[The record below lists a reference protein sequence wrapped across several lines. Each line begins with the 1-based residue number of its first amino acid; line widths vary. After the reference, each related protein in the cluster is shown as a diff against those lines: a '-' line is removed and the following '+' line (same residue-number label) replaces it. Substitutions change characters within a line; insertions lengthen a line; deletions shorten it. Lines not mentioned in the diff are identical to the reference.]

1 MKKYNC
7 FNHKKIHFSMIEN
20 VLKKLML
27 IIGMKGMKV
36 KMKVKSDMTISKDII
51 HIGASDKNIK
61 IFENQ
66 YVLENGMSYNSYV
79 IKDKKNVILDTIDE
93 KLTDKWLENLEKA
106 LEGEKPD
113 YLIVSHMEPDHAYN
127 IGILAKKYPEMKI
140 VGNQITFNMLA
151 NFFKEIDFSNRKFV
165 VMEGDVLDIGNHKL
179 QFFMAP
185 MVHWP
190 EVMVTYEQTEKILFS
205 ADGFGKFGAIEPEEE
220 WDCEA
225 RRYYFGIV
233 GKYGMQVQ
241 ALLKKAANLDIQM
254 ICPLHGPILKDN
266 LGYYIDKYNTWSSY
280 KPEEEGIYIACSSIY
295 GNTLKTAEKLAEILK
310 EKGAKK
316 VVLGDLTKEDWAKAV
331 GNAFKYSHLIVAS
344 SSYNAGVFPPMK
356 QFLDRLKERNYQNR
370 TVGIIEN
377 GSWAPSAGKCMKNV
391 LQEMKDINIIE
402 PIITIKSTMSNENIA
417 QMEEMAD
424 KIL

>member
-1 MKKYNC
+1 M
-7 FNHKKIHFSMIEN
+7 
-20 VLKKLML
+20 
-27 IIGMKGMKV
+27 
-36 KMKVKSDMTISKDII
+36 SDMTISKDII

-61 IFENQ
+61 IFESQ
-66 YVLENGMSYNSYV
+66 YVLENGMSYNSYL
-79 IKDKKNVILDTIDE
+79 IKDEKNVVLDTIDE
-93 KLTDKWLENLEKA
+93 KLTDTWLENLEKA
-106 LEGEKPD
+106 LDGEKPD

-127 IGILAKKYPEMKI
+127 IGVIAKKYPEMKI
-140 VGNQITFNMLA
+140 VGNQLTFNMLA

-165 VMEGDVLDIGNHKL
+165 VMEGDVLDIGKHKL

-205 ADGFGKFGAIEPEEE
+205 ADGFGKFGALDVDEE

-241 ALLKKAANLDIQM
+241 ALLKKAATLDIQM
-254 ICPLHGPILKDN
+254 ICPLHGPILKEN

-295 GNTLKTAEKLAEILK
+295 GNTLKTAQKLAEILK

-316 VVLGDLTKEDWAKAV
+316 VVLAVLTKEDWAEAV
-331 GNAFKYSHLIVAS
+331 EDAFRYSHLIVAS
-344 SSYNAGVFPPMK
+344 SSYNAGLFPPMK
-356 QFLDRLKERNYQNR
+356 QFLEHLKERNYQNR

-377 GSWAPSAGKCMKNV
+377 GSWAPSAGKCMKGT
-391 LQEMKDINIIE
+391 LEEMKNINKIE
-402 PIITIKSTMSNENIA
+402 PIITIKSTMSDENIS

-424 KIL
+424 KILEK

>member
-1 MKKYNC
+1 M
-7 FNHKKIHFSMIEN
+7 
-20 VLKKLML
+20 
-27 IIGMKGMKV
+27 
-36 KMKVKSDMTISKDII
+36 SDMTISKDII
-51 HIGASDKNIK
+51 YIGASDKNIK
-61 IFENQ
+61 IFESQ
-66 YVLENGMSYNSYV
+66 YVLENGMSYNSYL
-79 IKDKKNVILDTIDE
+79 IKDEKNVVLDTIDE
-93 KLTDKWLENLEKA
+93 KLTDEWFNNLEKA
-106 LEGEKPD
+106 LDGEKPD

-127 IGILAKKYPEMKI
+127 IGKLAKKYPEMKI
-140 VGNQITFNMLA
+140 VGNQLTFNMLA

-165 VMEGDVLDIGNHKL
+165 VMEGDVLDIGKHKL

-205 ADGFGKFGAIEPEEE
+205 ADGFGKFGALDVDEE

-241 ALLKKAANLDIQM
+241 ALLKKASTLDIQM
-254 ICPLHGPILKDN
+254 ICPLHGPILKEN

-295 GNTLKTAEKLAEILK
+295 GNTLKAAQKLVEILK

-316 VVLGDLTKEDWAKAV
+316 VVLADLTEEDWAEAV
-331 GNAFKYSHLIVAS
+331 EDAFRYSHLIVAS
-344 SSYNAGVFPPMK
+344 SSYNAGLFPPMK
-356 QFLDRLKERNYQNR
+356 QFLDHLKERSYQNR

-377 GSWAPSAGKCMKNV
+377 GSWAPSAGKCMKGT
-391 LQEMKDINIIE
+391 LEEMKNINIIE
-402 PIITIKSTMSNENIA
+402 PIITIKSTMSDENMK
-417 QMEEMAD
+417 QMKEMAN
-424 KIL
+424 KILEI

>member
-1 MKKYNC
+1 MN
-7 FNHKKIHFSMIEN
+7 
-20 VLKKLML
+20 
-27 IIGMKGMKV
+27 
-36 KMKVKSDMTISKDII
+36 DMTISKDII

-61 IFENQ
+61 IFESQ
-66 YVLENGMSYNSYV
+66 YVLENGMSYNSYL
-79 IKDKKNVILDTIDE
+79 IKDEKNVVLDTIDE
-93 KLTDKWLENLEKA
+93 KLTDEWFNNLEEG
-106 LEGEKPD
+106 LDGEKPD

-127 IGILAKKYPEMKI
+127 IGKLAKKYPEMKI
-140 VGNQITFNMLA
+140 VGNQLTFNMLA

-165 VMEGDVLDIGNHKL
+165 VMEGDVLDVGKHKL

-205 ADGFGKFGAIEPEEE
+205 ADGFGKFGALDVEEE

-241 ALLKKAANLDIQM
+241 ALLKKAATLDIQM
-254 ICPLHGPILKDN
+254 ICPLHGPILKEN
-266 LGYYIDKYNTWSSY
+266 LGYCIDKYNTWSSY
-280 KPEEEGIYIACSSIY
+280 QPEEEGIYIACSSIY
-295 GNTLKTAEKLAEILK
+295 GNTLKSAQKLAEILK

-316 VVLGDLTKEDWAKAV
+316 VVLADLTKEDWAEAV
-331 GNAFKYSHLIVAS
+331 EDAFRYSHLVVAS
-344 SSYNAGVFPPMK
+344 SSYNAGLFPPMK
-356 QFLDRLKERNYQNR
+356 QFLDHLKERNYQNR

-377 GSWAPSAGKCMKNV
+377 GSWAPSAGNCMKNT
-391 LQEMKDINIIE
+391 LEEMKNIHIIE
-402 PIITIKSTMSNENIA
+402 PMITIKSTMSDENIA